1 MFIVSVSQKLTN
13 GFNKQ
18 KDSDMLEGEALVE
31 LLGDRAPWVS
41 ALLHILLGMAGL
53 QGPGH
58 SFT

>member
-1 MFIVSVSQKLTN
+1 
-13 GFNKQ
+13 
-18 KDSDMLEGEALVE
+18 MLEGEALVG
-31 LLGDRAPWVS
+31 LVGDSPPWVS